1 MWATL
6 AIASALSLAPSQA
19 GELKLSNKHT
29 TYGFLGETREKNQ
42 YLPGDVVF
50 LAFDIDG
57 LTVGKDGKI
66 SYSMAM
72 QLKNAKGEALFS
84 QVPQPIEANNTLGG
98 TSTRGFSYAQ
108 IGGDLPA
115 GKYTMTVT
123 VKDEQQPSKSSTLT
137 QSFEVTKRDF
147 GIIRL
152 GLFYDDQGKEWAAPY
167 FVVGQHAWIHFN
179 TTGFDRGKDKNP
191 DIEVKVRVTDASG
204 NPTVA
209 EPFAGSTKTQN
220 VPAAVQTLPWWQKIE
235 LNRAGKYKLELEAT
249 DKVSK
254 KTAKETLSIT
264 VVDSK

>member
-6 AIASALSLAPSQA
+6 AIATALSLAPSQA
-19 GELKLSNKHT
+19 GELKLSNQRT

-72 QLKNAKGEALFS
+72 QLKNAKGETLFS

-98 TSTRGFSYAQ
+98 SSTRGFSYAQ

-115 GKYTMTVT
+115 GKYTMNVT
-123 VKDEQQPSKSSTLT
+123 VKDEPSGKSSTLT
-137 QSFEVTKRDF
+137 QNFEVTKRDF

-179 TTGFDRGKDKNP
+179 TTGFERGKDKNP
-191 DIEVKVRVTDASG
+191 DIEVRVRVTDASG
-204 NPTVA
+204 KPTVA
-209 EPFAGSTKTQN
+209 QPFTGSTKSQN
-220 VPAAVQTLPWWQKIE
+220 VPPNVQTLPWWQKIE
-235 LNRAGKYKLELEAT
+235 LNRPGKFKLELEAT
-249 DKVSK
+249 DNITK
-254 KTAKETLSIT
+254 KTVKETLTIT
-264 VVDSK
+264 VVETK

>member
-1 MWATL
+1 MLATL
-6 AIASALSLAPSQA
+6 AIATALSLAPSQA
-19 GELKLSNKHT
+19 GDLKLSNQRT
-29 TYGFLGETREKNQ
+29 TYGFLGETRENNK

-72 QLKNAKGEALFS
+72 QLKDAKGAVLFA

-108 IGGDLPA
+108 IGGDLAA

-123 VKDEQQPSKSSTLT
+123 VKDEPSGKSSPLT
-137 QSFEVTKRDF
+137 QNFEVVKRDF

-152 GLFYDDQGKEWAAPY
+152 GLFYDDQGKEWAAPH

-191 DIEVKVRVTDASG
+191 DIEVRVRVTDASG
-204 NPTVA
+204 KPTVA
-209 EPFAGSTKTQN
+209 EPFVGSSKNQN

-254 KTAKETLSIT
+254 KTVKETLSIT